1 MENIVIDRTQLRKF
15 GFILAFGLM
24 GIFGLLFP
32 WLKENAL
39 PLWPFAI
46 GGVVLI
52 PTLIAP
58 LWLKAIFIPW
68 MKIGNVLGWINTR
81 IILGVIFYGMVT
93 PMGIVMRLLGKDP
106 MYRRYDKAL
115 ASYRKISV
123 QQPPQH
129 MEKPF

>member
-1 MENIVIDRTQLRKF
+1 MEKITVDRTQLRKF

-24 GIFGLLFP
+24 GIFGFLFP
-32 WLKENAL
+32 FLKENAL

-46 GGVVLI
+46 GGIVLI

-81 IILGVIFYGMVT
+81 IILGIIFYGLVT

-115 ASYRKISV
+115 ASYRKKSI